1 MDALLKN
8 KNWLIAC
15 SGGPDSMALLA
26 MAKESNL
33 NIQVAHVNYLK
44 RASAWRDEKIVKKYC
59 EDNGIK
65 CHVLDKEYEYKGN
78 FQAFARDYRY
88 AFFKEVCDNEHLDGV
103 LIAHQQDDLIE
114 TYLMQKEKG
123 MDVEYYGLKKEINL
137 KGVLVY
143 RPLLDYTKKELED
156 YCISHNIPYGIDE
169 SNLSDDYTRNKI
181 RHQVIDNLDD
191 VKRSLILQEIVDI
204 NRRKQ
209 SLIDKLKQY
218 LHNKQIYVKEYVC
231 LEENSRYILL
241 KLLFKSVGISDVSL
255 SQIIELDRQIRTA
268 KNFCV
273 DIKGK
278 LFKKSYEICTIQ
290 EKFTQGYEF
299 VLQSYCD
306 FETAYFKVM
315 KSGEKINGVW
325 VNDDDYPLTIRT
337 MLPGDFIEMRFG
349 KKKLSR
355 FFIDRKI
362 SIEDRKVW
370 PVLVNCRNEIILV
383 PGLGCNVSHYATQY
397 NFFMVKL

>member
-1 MDALLKN
+1 
-8 KNWLIAC
+8 
-15 SGGPDSMALLA
+15 MALLA
-26 MAKESNL
+26 MAKDHNL
-33 NIQVAHVNYLK
+33 DIQVAHVNYLK
-44 RASAWRDEKIVKKYC
+44 RDSAWRDEKIVKKYC
-59 EDNGIK
+59 KDNGIK
-65 CHVLDKEYEYKGN
+65 CHVLDSEYIYNGN

-88 AFFKEVCDNEHLDGV
+88 AFFKDICDCEHLDGV
-103 LIAHQQDDLIE
+103 LVAHQQDDLLE

-123 MDVEYYGLKKEINL
+123 MEVAYYGLSKEINL

-143 RPLLDYTKKELED
+143 RPLLGYTKKELED
-156 YCISHNIPYGIDE
+156 YCISHGIPYGIDE

-181 RHQVIDNLDD
+181 RHQVIEHLDD
-191 VKRSLILQEIVDI
+191 AERRLLLKEIATLNKRKELMVSELG
-204 NRRKQ
+204 K
-209 SLIDKLKQY
+209 Y
-218 LHNKQIYVKEYVC
+218 LHDNKIDVGEYNC
-231 LEENSRYILL
+231 LDENSRYNLL
-241 KLLFKSVGISDVSL
+241 KLLFKSVGVLSVSKH
-255 SQIIELDRQIRTA
+255 QIVELDRQIRTA
-268 KNFCV
+268 NNFCV

-278 LFKKSYEICTIQ
+278 LFKKSYEFCTIQ

-315 KSGEKINGVW
+315 QSGEKINGVW
-325 VNDDDYPLTIRT
+325 VSEDDYPLTIRT
-337 MLPGDFIEMRFG
+337 VLPGDFIMMRFG

-362 SIEDRKVW
+362 PLDMRKEW

-383 PGLGCNVSHYATQY
+383 PGLGCNVSHYATKY